1 MNGTFCVCA
10 MHNKLGWLTR
20 QLKTGPEVSTLKVR
34 HTFIYWKPLCV
45 KDGVSS
51 ISCAAIFSPQRL
63 QGCQMAHFQSKN
75 PNLGKFWRFLQWKI
89 LLYFMA
95 IWFILLPFGIFC
107 GHFGIVYGY
116 LANFSRFGMLHQEK
130 SGNPGTE

>member
-1 MNGTFCVCA
+1 
-10 MHNKLGWLTR
+10 
-20 QLKTGPEVSTLKVR
+20 
-34 HTFIYWKPLCV
+34 
-45 KDGVSS
+45 
-51 ISCAAIFSPQRL
+51 
-63 QGCQMAHFQSKN
+63 MAHFQSKN
-75 PNLGKFWRFLQWKI
+75 PNSGKFWRFLQWKI

-116 LANFSRFGMLHQEK
+116 LANFSRFGMLHQER